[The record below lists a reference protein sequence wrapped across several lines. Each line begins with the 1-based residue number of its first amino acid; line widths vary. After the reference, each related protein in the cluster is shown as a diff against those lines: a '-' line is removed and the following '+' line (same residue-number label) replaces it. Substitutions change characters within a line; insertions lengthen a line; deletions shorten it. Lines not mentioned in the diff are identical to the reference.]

1 MTGMKKRINVNIAIR
16 KAALS
21 DLDAISNLYDEIHS
35 AEENGHQT
43 IGWIRGVY
51 PTRKTAKDSVRRGDM
66 FVLEDRGIL
75 GSAIINRIQVDAY
88 EGVAWEYE
96 TDKVCVLHT
105 LVIDPRAAGKGYGR
119 AFVEFYEQWA
129 FDHGLPELRLD
140 TNARNTVA
148 RAMYKSLG
156 YTEIG
161 IVPTVFNG
169 IEGVDLV
176 LLEKN
181 LEHEN

>member
-1 MTGMKKRINVNIAIR
+1 VIIR
-16 KAALS
+16 KATMS
-21 DLDAISNLYDEIHS
+21 DLDAISHLYDEIHT
-35 AEENGHQT
+35 AEENGLQT
-43 IGWIRGVY
+43 IGWIRDVY
-51 PTRKTAKDSVRRGDM
+51 PTQNTAEDSVRRGDM
-66 FVLEDRGIL
+66 FVLEDGDIL

-88 EGVAWEYE
+88 EGAAWEYE

-105 LVIDPRAAGKGYGR
+105 LVIDPGTAGRGYGR

-129 FDHGLPELRLD
+129 SDHGLPELRLD

-148 RAMYKSLG
+148 RAMYKRLG

-161 IVPTVFNG
+161 IIPTVFNG

-181 LEHEN
+181 LNHIGKEDINDFI

>member
-1 MTGMKKRINVNIAIR
+1 MIIR
-16 KAALS
+16 EATIS
-21 DLDAISNLYDEIHS
+21 DIDAISNLYDEIHT
-35 AEENGHQT
+35 AEENGLQT
-43 IGWIRGVY
+43 IGWIRDVY
-51 PTRKTAKDSVRRGDM
+51 PTRKTAEDSVRRGDM
-66 FVLEDRGIL
+66 FVLEEGDIL

-88 EGVAWEYE
+88 E
-96 TDKVCVLHT
+96 
-105 LVIDPRAAGKGYGR
+105 
-119 AFVEFYEQWA
+119 WA
-129 FDHGLPELRLD
+129 SEHGLPELRLD

-148 RAMYKSLG
+148 RAMYKRLG

-181 LEHEN
+181 LDHIGKEDINDFI

>member
-1 MTGMKKRINVNIAIR
+1 MIIR
-16 KAALS
+16 KATMP
-21 DLDAISNLYDEIHS
+21 DLDAISHLYDEIHT
-35 AEENGHQT
+35 AEENGLQT
-43 IGWIRGVY
+43 IGWIRDLY
-51 PTRKTAKDSVRRGDM
+51 PTQNTAEDSVRRGDM
-66 FVLEDRGIL
+66 FVLEDGDIL

-88 EGVAWEYE
+88 EGAAWEYE
-96 TDKVCVLHT
+96 TDKVCVFHT
-105 LVIDPRAAGKGYGR
+105 LVIDPGTAGRGYGR

-129 FDHGLPELRLD
+129 SEHGLPELRLD

-148 RAMYKSLG
+148 RAMYKRLG

-181 LEHEN
+181 LNHIGKEDINDFI